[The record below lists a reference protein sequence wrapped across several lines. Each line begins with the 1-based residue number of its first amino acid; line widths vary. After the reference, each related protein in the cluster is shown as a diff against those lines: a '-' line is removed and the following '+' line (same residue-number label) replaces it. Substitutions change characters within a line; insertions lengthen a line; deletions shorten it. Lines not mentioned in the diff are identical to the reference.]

1 MEGRNLHYTR
11 IVALVGVVVV
21 VIGLLLQSASSGAE
35 DAIPGGDGTTFME
48 ATSAQ
53 TDGAVPASFDS
64 VWGAIYDE
72 SVPGGIVLVLAL
84 LAIVA
89 LAFIPPMTDAP
100 NRMYSLVLTIV
111 GVIVIVIAGVATN
124 KALGDASDLQN
135 AYAQMAAAGALP
147 APFTVSISAGWW
159 LLFTGGGVASIAGIL
174 GLMADTTAQEAAAEE
189 AEGAGADDSGD
200 SGDE

>member
-11 IVALVGVVVV
+11 IVALVGVVIV
-21 VIGLLLQSASSGAE
+21 VIGLLLQSASSSAE

-48 ATSAQ
+48 ATSAA
-53 TDGAVPASFDS
+53 TDGAVPSSFDS

-72 SVPGGIVLVLAL
+72 SVAGGIVLALAL
-84 LAIVA
+84 LVIVA
-89 LAFIPPMTDAP
+89 LAFVPPMQDAP
-100 NRMYSLVLTIV
+100 NRMYSLVLTVV
-111 GVIVIVIAGVATN
+111 GVIVIVIAGIATN

-135 AYAQMAAAGALP
+135 AYAQMAAGGVLP
-147 APFTVSISAGWW
+147 AAFGVSISAGWW

-189 AEGAGADDSGD
+189 AGADDSGD